1 MSEPDVT
8 GILAAAS
15 RGEPDAMDQ
24 LFPVV
29 YGKLKMLARKHLRSE
44 RDEHTLSPTAL
55 VHEAFLKLVD
65 QNTVSWESQAHF
77 YGVATLAMRRI
88 LVDHA
93 RRRAAG
99 KRSRQLQV
107 TLDTHAPLAAPDP
120 AEEILAVDE
129 ALAALALKD
138 PRAAR
143 LVTLRYFG
151 GLTIEEAA
159 RVLEI
164 SPATAKRDWT
174 LARAWLQRA
183 LG

>member
-1 MSEPDVT
+1 
-8 GILAAAS
+8 
-15 RGEPDAMDQ
+15 MDQ
-24 LFPVV
+24 NGV
-29 YGKLKMLARKHLRSE
+29 
-44 RDEHTLSPTAL
+44 T
-55 VHEAFLKLVD
+55 
-65 QNTVSWESQAHF
+65 WESQSHF

-93 RRRAAG
+93 RRRTAG
-99 KRSRQLQV
+99 KRQRQLQV
-107 TLDTHAPLAAPDP
+107 TLDTDVPVASPDP
-120 AEEILAVDE
+120 SDEIVAVDE
-129 ALAALALKD
+129 ALTALALED
-138 PRAAR
+138 PRAAQ

-164 SPATAKRDWT
+164 SIATAKRDWV